1 MPVDEKDLED
11 LQNQINDLTKQLNL
25 LDEKMDDFDSKVGNA
40 NSSLGKTNNLLG
52 DAVTSTLAI
61 QKNFR
66 EFALDTQ
73 AQYKYAEKLA
83 ESSKATSKNIG
94 LSVGRSHEFT
104 KSFNKAT
111 AQVQKFGME
120 AGDVNRIMT
129 EYADKSGRARILSPD
144 EVLNIGLM
152 EQGLGL
158 GAESAAKM
166 MERMELMGMNAK
178 DANSS
183 IGDMIKNSQKLGLNA
198 SKVAKVM
205 SNNFDGMSRMS
216 FSNGVKGMTNMAK
229 LAVQMRMDVGDMLG
243 MADKFYQ
250 PEAAIEAAA
259 NLQMLGGDIAEAFG
273 DPFET
278 MYLARNKPEE
288 LAEKVKV
295 MTENMMTFN
304 EETGQYEF
312 PAEARMQLKAAGEQL
327 GINVDSMIDIARQSS
342 KIKDIKMKVSSNI
355 VDDDMREGLAS
366 LARLDESGNW
376 VIDMAQ
382 GDPIQLEDVGME
394 DAAKIMAEPQ
404 DADEAIMDM
413 AYNTMTTNEIL
424 KNIETSLKTGFV
436 AESNV
441 YELTEDVLRGSME
454 EFFKGS
460 EKQIANMVSA
470 LKDSPIGKFQENQ
483 IEQAKGLGLDGETAL
498 TDFFETDLTESIT
511 TGLKDL
517 EGKMTEWFSDDLN
530 DILKKALSGGED
542 VLQSPGEGPDEDF
555 LLRNDG
561 TKVSFSSE
569 DDVVG
574 AKKGGPL
581 DKLMNKGLGGNSN
594 ATSSE
599 MVVSGEATIN
609 VNINS
614 NTDIS
619 SNMEGQ
625 ITSKIIEVYQKIAN
639 GGGDVSSVY
648 QAQPSK
654 GSETLYA

>member
-1 MPVDEKDLED
+1 
-11 LQNQINDLTKQLNL
+11 
-25 LDEKMDDFDSKVGNA
+25 
-40 NSSLGKTNNLLG
+40 
-52 DAVTSTLAI
+52 
-61 QKNFR
+61 
-66 EFALDTQ
+66 
-73 AQYKYAEKLA
+73 
-83 ESSKATSKNIG
+83 
-94 LSVGRSHEFT
+94 
-104 KSFNKAT
+104 
-111 AQVQKFGME
+111 
-120 AGDVNRIMT
+120 
-129 EYADKSGRARILSPD
+129 
-144 EVLNIGLM
+144 
-152 EQGLGL
+152 
-158 GAESAAKM
+158 
-166 MERMELMGMNAK
+166 
-178 DANSS
+178 
-183 IGDMIKNSQKLGLNA
+183 
-198 SKVAKVM
+198 
-205 SNNFDGMSRMS
+205 
-216 FSNGVKGMTNMAK
+216 
-229 LAVQMRMDVGDMLG
+229 
-243 MADKFYQ
+243 
-250 PEAAIEAAA
+250 
-259 NLQMLGGDIAEAFG
+259 
-273 DPFET
+273 
-278 MYLARNKPEE
+278 
-288 LAEKVKV
+288 
-295 MTENMMTFN
+295 
-304 EETGQYEF
+304 
-312 PAEARMQLKAAGEQL
+312 
-327 GINVDSMIDIARQSS
+327 
-342 KIKDIKMKVSSNI
+342 
-355 VDDDMREGLAS
+355 
-366 LARLDESGNW
+366 
-376 VIDMAQ
+376 
-382 GDPIQLEDVGME
+382 
-394 DAAKIMAEPQ
+394 
-404 DADEAIMDM
+404 MDM

>member
-1 MPVDEKDLED
+1 
-11 LQNQINDLTKQLNL
+11 
-25 LDEKMDDFDSKVGNA
+25 
-40 NSSLGKTNNLLG
+40 
-52 DAVTSTLAI
+52 
-61 QKNFR
+61 
-66 EFALDTQ
+66 
-73 AQYKYAEKLA
+73 
-83 ESSKATSKNIG
+83 
-94 LSVGRSHEFT
+94 
-104 KSFNKAT
+104 
-111 AQVQKFGME
+111 
-120 AGDVNRIMT
+120 
-129 EYADKSGRARILSPD
+129 
-144 EVLNIGLM
+144 
-152 EQGLGL
+152 
-158 GAESAAKM
+158 
-166 MERMELMGMNAK
+166 
-178 DANSS
+178 
-183 IGDMIKNSQKLGLNA
+183 
-198 SKVAKVM
+198 
-205 SNNFDGMSRMS
+205 
-216 FSNGVKGMTNMAK
+216 
-229 LAVQMRMDVGDMLG
+229 
-243 MADKFYQ
+243 
-250 PEAAIEAAA
+250 
-259 NLQMLGGDIAEAFG
+259 MLGGDIAEAFG

-394 DAAKIMAEPQ
+394 DAAKIMAEPK

-424 KNIETSLKTGFV
+424 KNIDKSLKTGFV

-441 YELTEDVLRGSME
+441 YELTEDVLRGQME
-454 EFFKGS
+454 EFFKGT
-460 EKQIANMVSA
+460 EKQITNMVSA
-470 LKDSPIGKFQENQ
+470 LKDSPIGKFRENQ

-530 DILKKALSGGED
+530 DILKKALIGGQD
-542 VLQSPGEGPDEDF
+542 VEQSPGEEKVQDDF
-555 LLRNDG
+555 ILRSSG
-561 TKVSFSSE
+561 QVTSFTNE
-569 DDVVG
+569 DDIIG

-581 DKLMNKGLGGNSN
+581 DKLMDQGLGGNSN

-599 MVVSGEATIN
+599 MKVSGTATIN

-625 ITSKIIEVYQKIAN
+625 ITNKIIEVYQKIAN